1 MSGTATLTNGIVT
14 LIVGAFLA
22 AGGSA
27 AHFYSNDDRIS
38 CDAFVDQLTQMFSHN
53 NLVIRCP
60 GVGTISTFGE
70 ISTVAGFGFG
80 VIGIISIVVGS
91 VEKSRIKKKAIA
103 W

>member
-14 LIVGAFLA
+14 LIVGVFLA

-27 AHFYSNDDRIS
+27 AHFYSSDDRS
-38 CDAFVDQLTQMFSHN
+38 TCNSFLGQFTHLLSHN
-53 NLVIRCP
+53 ELQIKCP
-60 GVGTISTFGE
+60 SVSTINTFGE

-80 VIGIISIVVGS
+80 VIGIVSIAVGS
-91 VEKSRIKKKAIA
+91 VEKARIKKKAIV